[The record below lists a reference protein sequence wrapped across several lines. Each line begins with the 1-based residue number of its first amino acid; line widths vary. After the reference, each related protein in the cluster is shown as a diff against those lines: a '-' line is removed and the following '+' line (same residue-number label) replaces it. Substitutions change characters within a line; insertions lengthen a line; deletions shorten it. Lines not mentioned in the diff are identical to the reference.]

1 MAKKR
6 KDLDLDLITSLR
18 EIGLSWT
25 NIQQHPDVNAS
36 KKTISRWRIR
46 EKFVEPR
53 QRISNEHLDTQVLD
67 IIDGQ
72 PRWGADTIAAA
83 VAVAGFH
90 APRQQLRDSI
100 HRVDPEGVL
109 ERSHKAIKRVVYRS
123 HGPHHDWH
131 MDGNHKLIR

>member
-1 MAKKR
+1 M
-6 KDLDLDLITSLR
+6 LD
-18 EIGLSWT
+18 
-25 NIQQHPDVNAS
+25 V
-36 KKTISRWRIR
+36 
-46 EKFVEPR
+46 
-53 QRISNEHLDTQVLD
+53 
-67 IIDGQ
+67 IDGQ

-100 HRVDPEGVL
+100 HRVDPEGIL

-131 MDGNHKLIR
+131 MDGNHKLIRWGIVIHGCIDGCSRNIIYLVDDPPLIWYVLSFHLRLELAHS